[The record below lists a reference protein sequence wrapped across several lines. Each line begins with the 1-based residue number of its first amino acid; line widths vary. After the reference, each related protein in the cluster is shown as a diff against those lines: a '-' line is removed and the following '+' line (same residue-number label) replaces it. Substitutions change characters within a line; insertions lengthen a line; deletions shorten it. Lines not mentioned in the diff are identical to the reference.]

1 MKLMILF
8 IMFFCHIVDDYYL
21 QGILAS
27 MKQKVWWQKNAPQ
40 AMYKNDWKV
49 ALVTH
54 AFSWS
59 FMTTL
64 PLTIYYYIHG
74 NNPLPIVIAILIN
87 TAIHAFVDNEKA
99 NKFTI
104 SLLVDQ
110 CIHLLQLIIT
120 WAILI

>member
-104 SLLVDQ
+104 NLLVDQ